1 MSQRGLSDHSRLPFY
16 LLLLWIVLLP
26 WPLGANRDWIW
37 PWFSA
42 ALLLVAALATWT
54 VDVPA
59 RWRMAHPSLRLALL
73 CLLLVTLCDT
83 TRVYLGS
90 AADDAIWRI
99 ADPDAAVLG
108 ALKSCTLS
116 ALVFASMLLLSSRRR
131 ARWLLVGMFASG
143 VAVALLALTI
153 TLGGLLLPWMGHRLG
168 GSELATGTY
177 INRNHFAGM
186 LELAGAVGFGLLASG
201 LRATERAGSW
211 REWARRIGHAL
222 LGSRFAVRA
231 GLAVLVVA
239 LVLTRSRMG
248 NAAFFIG
255 LTAAGVASLIW
266 WRPLPRILIWL
277 LLSIIVI
284 DVLVLGAWV
293 GVDKLAKRVAETHLV
308 AVSPEVVPSAGL
320 LPQPA
325 ATTPAAVEPNDA
337 ERWTVAKAG
346 LQLWRQRPWFGH
358 GPGSFRLLF
367 PAVKP
372 ESVGLFYEH
381 AHNDYVQTL
390 VERGLVGLAL
400 FLIAAGSL
408 LVAALQTLRLR
419 NDSLARGLALA
430 TIAASVAFGLH
441 SLVDFNLQIP
451 ANLFWFQ
458 VCLLLGALS
467 HALPVPRP
475 VDRKQPG
482 RSPDCEAVHD

>member
-1 MSQRGLSDHSRLPFY
+1 MPRRGSADRSRLAFY
-16 LLLLWIVLLP
+16 LLLCWIVLLP

-37 PWFSA
+37 PWYSA
-42 ALLLVAALATWT
+42 VLLLIAAHSAWT
-54 VDVPA
+54 VDVAA
-59 RWRMAHPSLRLALL
+59 RWRMAHPGLRLALL
-73 CLLLVTLCDT
+73 SLLL
-83 TRVYLGS
+83 LGLLDLLRAIIALPS
-90 AADDAIWRI
+90 DDAVWRT
-99 ADPDAAVLG
+99 ADPDAGILG
-108 ALKSCTLS
+108 ALRSSTLC
-116 ALVFASMLLLSSRRR
+116 ALVFTSMLLLSSRRR
-131 ARWLLVGMFASG
+131 VRWLLVSMLASG
-143 VAVALLALTI
+143 VAVALLALTL
-153 TLGGLLLPWMGHRLG
+153 TLTGLTLPWLGHRLG
-168 GSELATGTY
+168 GSEFATGTY

-201 LRATERAGSW
+201 LRATERADSW
-211 REWARRIGHAL
+211 REWVRRIGHAM

-231 GLAVLVVA
+231 ALAVMVVA
-239 LVLTRSRMG
+239 LVMTRSRMG

-277 LLSIIVI
+277 LVSIVAI

-293 GVDKLAKRVAETHLV
+293 GVDKLAERVAETHLV
-308 AVSPEVVPSAGL
+308 AVSPERVSGSDL
-320 LPQPA
+320 TSQPA
-325 ATTPAAVEPNDA
+325 TNQSTPAEPDDA
-337 ERWTVAKAG
+337 ERWVVARAG
-346 LQLWRQRPWFGH
+346 LRLWRERPWFGH

-390 VERGLVGLAL
+390 VERGLFGLVL
-400 FLIAAGSL
+400 FLIATASL
-408 LVAALQTLRLR
+408 LFAALQALRLR
-419 NDSLARGLALA
+419 GDSLARGLALA

-475 VDRKQPG
+475 VDR
-482 RSPDCEAVHD
+482 RTSRRITDHDAQHD